1 MQALFLDEAHH
12 ARPGELREVADLV
25 ESERARITG
34 WERRKT
40 ARRGNWTHEA
50 PRLCPLG
57 GPSHL
62 RSRVRIGTLDDVSGL
77 GRCLVSDTSVVRC
90 GMATQEVSRELDV
103 PWYGSVFIYCG
114 QCADDRPREGLRRIG
129 KAGGQRFEMVTLDLS
144 EFDTVA
150 DEPGAYESLEYVSPF
165 DLDDSADRGTRVKLH
180 KLRTGVLFEVR
191 KNAPRIDYAPFAAEV
206 AERQPQ
212 KNSKILDEIT
222 KEQLG
227 YQRSTA
233 SRGHLALVRLDDD
246 EPGSVL
252 TCWKCGTK
260 ASVGREY
267 LVKAVEHV
275 KEFGGSILLF
285 RTGIKVRNFEVPFD
299 EKPRRR
305 KKRPPPRPVSF
316 RRGADFV
323 ASGFIP
329 E

>member
-1 MQALFLDEAHH
+1 
-12 ARPGELREVADLV
+12 LV

-114 QCADDRPREGLRRIG
+114 ECAVDRPRERLRRIG
-129 KAGGQRFEMVTLDLS
+129 KAGGQRFEMATLDLR

-150 DEPGAYESLEYVSPF
+150 DEPGAYGSLEYVSPF

-206 AERQPQ
+206 AERQHQ
-212 KNSKILDEIT
+212 KNPKILDEIT

-233 SRGHLALVRLDDD
+233 SPGHLALVRLDDD

-252 TCWKCGTK
+252 TCWKCGIK

-275 KEFGGSILLF
+275 KEFGGKIFLF
-285 RTGIKVRNFEVPFD
+285 RTGIKVRDFD

-305 KKRPPPRPVSF
+305 PKRPPPRPLSF
-316 RRGADFV
+316 RRGSDFV
-323 ASGFIP
+323 VAGHIP